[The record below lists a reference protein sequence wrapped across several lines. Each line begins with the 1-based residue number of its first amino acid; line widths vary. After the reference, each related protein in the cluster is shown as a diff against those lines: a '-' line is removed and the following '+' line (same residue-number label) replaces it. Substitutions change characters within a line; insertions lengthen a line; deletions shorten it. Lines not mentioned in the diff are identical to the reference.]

1 MGPEEGERDG
11 GGIGREGKDVY
22 AESSSARR
30 APFIGAWMYDDD
42 MLPAY
47 MRDNGSH
54 TLTCMLCHAIGYGN
68 IDAPEAPS
76 RRRSSGRGHSRDVS
90 AGARPGSRL
99 GEPRNGNRGVSERVE
114 NLTVSC
120 RLRLAVDAAA
130 CEAHPPR
137 HSDAW
142 RRAAGAGRF

>member
-1 MGPEEGERDG
+1 MEG

-68 IDAPEAPS
+68 ISKRVHVYLRAPVTQEGQ
-76 RRRSSGRGHSRDVS
+76 RSS
-90 AGARPGSRL
+90 
-99 GEPRNGNRGVSERVE
+99 
-114 NLTVSC
+114 
-120 RLRLAVDAAA
+120 
-130 CEAHPPR
+130 
-137 HSDAW
+137 
-142 RRAAGAGRF
+142 